1 MKKIIYLFIALTFI
15 LNLSYGKEIV
25 LSDSYNE
32 ITIDPDKIE
41 KIISLAPNITEII
54 YALHGENKLI
64 GRTNYCDYPKEV
76 INIISV
82 GEIMNPSI
90 EMIIG
95 MKPDIV
101 IASNHVSYNTYR
113 LLVEQGIKVFVYND
127 IKNIED
133 IYDLIEKVG
142 KIINKD
148 EKAIEVISELKGKIE
163 EIKTREKKDIN
174 VYYML
179 SYGKQGDYTAG
190 GDTFLSEIIDLSGA
204 INVSS
209 DVKGWKYSLELLLQN
224 NPDIILTSNKH
235 IKLENL
241 KVENGYKNLDAI
253 KKGNLYYVDE
263 NLIVRPGPRIWLGID
278 HIRNIID
285 TF

>member
-1 MKKIIYLFIALTFI
+1 MLFR
-15 LNLSYGKEIV
+15 S
-25 LSDSYNE
+25 
-32 ITIDPDKIE
+32 
-41 KIISLAPNITEII
+41 
-54 YALHGENKLI
+54 
-64 GRTNYCDYPKEV
+64 
-76 INIISV
+76 
-82 GEIMNPSI
+82 
-90 EMIIG
+90 
-95 MKPDIV
+95 
-101 IASNHVSYNTYR
+101 
-113 LLVEQGIKVFVYND
+113 
-127 IKNIED
+127 
-133 IYDLIEKVG
+133 EKVG